1 MGQEF
6 LFLVKEIKLHLWD
19 PGHRYIDTEINFN
32 IFIVLSNSSTYFN
45 FNKCF
50 IGQKNIFGS
59 LALNKSEL
67 FPPQQRCPDQEL
79 TTNSFS
85 VIYNQIEIFL
95 IIFKHESPNVRL
107 AAALYSP
114 LKPAINHLYYQ
125 FSCHILRSG
134 RAGMI
139 QLLFPENTISEK
151 T

>member
-6 LFLVKEIKLHLWD
+6 LFRVKEIKLHLWD

-67 FPPQQRCPDQEL
+67 FTPQQRFPDQEL
-79 TTNSFS
+79 TTNSFT
-85 VIYNQIEIFL
+85 VIYIQIE
-95 IIFKHESPNVRL
+95 R
-107 AAALYSP
+107 YS
-114 LKPAINHLYYQ
+114 
-125 FSCHILRSG
+125 
-134 RAGMI
+134 
-139 QLLFPENTISEK
+139 LLFLNMSSKCAAGGCSVFSSE
-151 T
+151 TGH